1 MKDRIKEIRKYLNLT
16 QTEFATRIG
25 INRGTLANYEVGRN
39 IPIDSIILSICREFN
54 VNEHWLRTGEGDM
67 FEPLTRN
74 DELAVLIGKFYSEI
88 AENENDEDTNF
99 KRSLIK
105 LLLELEPEAWL
116 SLKKYAEKLIEEMKN
131 G

>member
-1 MKDRIKEIRKYLNLT
+1 MNERIKQVRLALGLSQN
-16 QTEFATRIG
+16 EFGARIG
-25 INRGTLANYEVGRN
+25 LRRTSVTNYELNRSVPLD
-39 IPIDSIILSICREFN
+39 IVIQSICREFN

-116 SLKKYAEKLIEEMKN
+116 SLKKDAEKLIEEMKN

>member
-1 MKDRIKEIRKYLNLT
+1 MNERIKEIRKALNLS
-16 QTEFATRIG
+16 QEEFSEKIG
-25 INRGTLANYEVGRN
+25 TKRSTIANYEAGRN
-39 IPIDSIILSICREFN
+39 IPANSVILSICREFN
-54 VNEHWLRTGEGDM
+54 VNEHWLRTGEGEM

-88 AENENDEDTNF
+88 AENENDGDTNF

>member
-16 QTEFATRIG
+16 QAEFATRIG